1 MEEDIGAYYKKRAV
15 ILRITDNGVRKNS
28 SDLGQ
33 LQSAV
38 VYVGSTCPRD
48 ADDEVYASNRKVE
61 SSTIANNGNRKAVLK
76 MAH

>member
-15 ILRITDNGVRKNS
+15 ILKTL
-28 SDLGQ
+28 LGQ

-38 VYVGSTCPRD
+38 FTLEALARETQMVR
-48 ADDEVYASNRKVE
+48 YASNRKAE
-61 SSTIANNGNRKAVLK
+61 LSTIANNGNRKAVL